1 MLLPLFI
8 DILYCLS
15 FRLGLLIAI
24 LESSNFSCF
33 EMSLAVYVYLFYT
46 VYEAIQD
53 VIVGLHHNGIIHS
66 PYSTNYIEL
75 HHNMQKFPE
84 YNIDFV

>member
-1 MLLPLFI
+1 
-8 DILYCLS
+8 
-15 FRLGLLIAI
+15 
-24 LESSNFSCF
+24 
-33 EMSLAVYVYLFYT
+33 MSLALYVYLFYT